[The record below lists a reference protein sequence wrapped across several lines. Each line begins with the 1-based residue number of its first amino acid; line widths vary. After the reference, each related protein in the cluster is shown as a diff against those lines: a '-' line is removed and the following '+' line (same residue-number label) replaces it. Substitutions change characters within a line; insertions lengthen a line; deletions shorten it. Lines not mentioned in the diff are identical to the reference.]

1 MCIFICI
8 SHYISLSI
16 AFRSGLPQAYWQ
28 VYMYMCVWLYI
39 YNIIYIY
46 IHTYYIHIY
55 IPYLYIYSYI
65 IYPYIQYS
73 IYIHFRRHQSVQKLV
88 ALQRFE
94 FEYALSPFPMVT
106 LAVAQIWPCW
116 HKLGKGGSEYP
127 ESTHK
132 WDWVKECEIPGVS
145 LDLTGIQ
152 LICDVGWCGFA
163 TLNLQSLA
171 PRPST
176 LTWLTLTHKYDLVW
190 YPRRSCEKSILSSS
204 IFTMWET

>member
-1 MCIFICI
+1 VSVDIYVHIYL
-8 SHYISLSI
+8 YISLYLPLYRLQIRSAASLLTSI
-16 AFRSGLPQAYWQ
+16 H
-28 VYMYMCVWLYI
+28 VYLRLDLYNFI
-39 YNIIYIY
+39 LY

-55 IPYLYIYSYI
+55 IYSIYIYSYI

-73 IYIHFRRHQSVQKLV
+73 IYIHFRRNQSVQKLV

-116 HKLGKGGSEYP
+116 HKMAKGGSEYP

-145 LDLTGIQ
+145 LDLYNWDSI
-152 LICDVGWCGFA
+152 DMWCGFA
-163 TLNLQSLA
+163 T
-171 PRPST
+171 
-176 LTWLTLTHKYDLVW
+176 
-190 YPRRSCEKSILSSS
+190 
-204 IFTMWET
+204 

>member
-28 VYMYMCVWLYI
+28 VYMYICVWIYIILYYI
-39 YNIIYIY
+39 FIHIIFIYIY
-46 IHTYYIHIY
+46 SI
-55 IPYLYIYSYI
+55 YIYSYI

-73 IYIHFRRHQSVQKLV
+73 IYIHFRRNQSVQKLV

-116 HKLGKGGSEYP
+116 HKMAKGGSEYP

-145 LDLTGIQ
+145 LDLYNWDSI
-152 LICDVGWCGFA
+152 DMWCGFA
-163 TLNLQSLA
+163 T
-171 PRPST
+171 
-176 LTWLTLTHKYDLVW
+176 
-190 YPRRSCEKSILSSS
+190 
-204 IFTMWET
+204 

>member
-1 MCIFICI
+1 MCECRYICAYLFVYLII
-8 SHYISLSI
+8 SPSLSPSDQVCRKLTDKYTCI
-16 AFRSGLPQAYWQ
+16 CASGFIYII
-28 VYMYMCVWLYI
+28 LYI
-39 YNIIYIY
+39 YSYILY
-46 IHTYYIHIY
+46 SYIY

-116 HKLGKGGSEYP
+116 HKMGKGGSEYP

-132 WDWVKECEIPGVS
+132 
-145 LDLTGIQ
+145 
-152 LICDVGWCGFA
+152 
-163 TLNLQSLA
+163 
-171 PRPST
+171 
-176 LTWLTLTHKYDLVW
+176 
-190 YPRRSCEKSILSSS
+190 
-204 IFTMWET
+204 

>member
-28 VYMYMCVWLYI
+28 VYMYICVWIYIILYYI
-39 YNIIYIY
+39 FIHIIFIYIY
-46 IHTYYIHIY
+46 IYSI
-55 IPYLYIYSYI
+55 YIYSYI

-73 IYIHFRRHQSVQKLV
+73 IYIHFRRNQSVQKLV

-116 HKLGKGGSEYP
+116 HKMAKGGSEYP

-145 LDLTGIQ
+145 LDLYNWDSI
-152 LICDVGWCGFA
+152 DMWCGFA
-163 TLNLQSLA
+163 T
-171 PRPST
+171 
-176 LTWLTLTHKYDLVW
+176 
-190 YPRRSCEKSILSSS
+190 
-204 IFTMWET
+204 